1 MRRGLAAV
9 ILGISLLIGSIAW
22 GGFVLS
28 RTILDPERSERLAAQ
43 LFDNVELRA
52 ALTDRLAD
60 GFERTLPPEAGVD
73 RSSIDAAAAVA
84 LDDPRVQ
91 ELIRDGLVQAHQNAL
106 NGETGDTTLDV
117 TALGA
122 ALRDAFVTERP
133 ELAGVVPETPAVEVV
148 LPTRGLSFLGT
159 IRNFVLRVTWI
170 TGVLAV
176 AGALIALI
184 ITTNRAAVLRRV
196 SFWAFFAAGFWL
208 LVGFGVPW
216 LVNRLAPTASEITA
230 AAIDV
235 FFGAMIPPAIAMGVF
250 GAGLLALS
258 FVWAGAAAM
267 DGPGRG
273 RRLATA
279 EPVPRQAAATT
290 RVTQPQTGAV
300 RRVQAPVSDQTRV
313 MPTSG
318 AQPVVRPGQPATPQT
333 RRPTEG
339 SPVVPPVDR
348 TATGRQSTTPSP
360 APRPGQV
367 RWVEGLGYVDAD
379 GNRVE

>member
-1 MRRGLAAV
+1 MRRGLAAL

-28 RTILDPERSERLAAQ
+28 RTILDPERSDRLATQ
-43 LFDNVELRA
+43 LFDNPQLRS

-73 RSSIDAAAAVA
+73 RTSIDAAAAIA

-91 ELIRDGLVQAHQNAL
+91 ELVRDGLVRAHQNAL
-106 NGETGDTTLDV
+106 NGETEDTTLDV
-117 TALGA
+117 TAVGS
-122 ALRDAFVTERP
+122 ALRDAFVGERP
-133 ELAGVVPETPAVEVV
+133 ELAGVVPEAPAVEVV

-184 ITTNRAAVLRRV
+184 VTTNRAAVLRRV
-196 SFWAFFAAGFWL
+196 SIWAFFAAGFWL

-216 LVNRLAPTASEITA
+216 LVERLAPTASEIAA

-250 GAGLLALS
+250 AAGLLALS

-267 DGPGRG
+267 DGPV
-273 RRLATA
+273 RR
-279 EPVPRQAAATT
+279 PRQAAPDTASPAATT
-290 RVTQPQTGAV
+290 PSTRATSSPTGVTRT
-300 RRVQAPVSDQTRV
+300 VQAPLGDQTRV

-318 AQPVVRPGQPATPQT
+318 AQPVVRPGRPSTPQT

-339 SPVVPPVDR
+339 SPVVPPADR
-348 TATGRQSTTPSP
+348 RPTGPQPTTPSP
-360 APRPGQV
+360 RPDQV